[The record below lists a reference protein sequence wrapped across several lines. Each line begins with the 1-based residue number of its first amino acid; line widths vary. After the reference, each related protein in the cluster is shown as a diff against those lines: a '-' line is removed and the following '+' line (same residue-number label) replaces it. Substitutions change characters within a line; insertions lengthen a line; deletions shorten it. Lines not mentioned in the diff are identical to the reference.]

1 MISRRLLRIKGLHIL
16 YSYLKSEG
24 NDSLKYEKELDFSI
38 NKSYDLYFLFFKLLL
53 EVKDYA
59 INRIELAKTK
69 RIPTREDL
77 NPNMRFV
84 ANKVIK
90 QIESSEVFEKHIEK
104 QKLNWIKY
112 PELVKN
118 VYNSLVETDGYKSYM
133 NAEKLDYK
141 EDKKFIIYFF
151 SHLVDSDLL
160 YQSIEEQSIYW
171 NDDIEFVLSM
181 NIKTIQHLKFSNESI
196 SLLPLYK
203 NQEDAL
209 FAKKLFRNAV
219 ANHQEN
225 AKMIEAN
232 ITNWD
237 VERIAQIDLII
248 MEMALTEILCFPS
261 IPIKVSLNEYIELS
275 KFYSTDK
282 SSFFINGVL
291 DKIVNLLKKDNKINK
306 TGRGLQQ

>member
-59 INRIELAKTK
+59 TNRIELAKTK
-69 RIPTREDL
+69 RMPTQEDL
-77 NPNMRFV
+77 HPNMRFV
-84 ANKVIK
+84 ENKVIR
-90 QIESSEVFEKHIEK
+90 QIEASDIFEKYIEK
-104 QKLNWIKY
+104 QKLNWVKY

-118 VYNSLVETDGYKSYM
+118 AYSSLIESDEYQKYM
-133 NAEKLDYK
+133 VAEKSDYK
-141 EDKKFIIYFF
+141 EDKKFITYFF
-151 SHLVDSDLL
+151 TNLADSDLL
-160 YQSIEEQSIYW
+160 YQIIEEQSIYW

-181 NIKTIQHLKFSNESI
+181 NIKTVQYLKLFDDSI

-209 FAKKLFRNAV
+209 FAKKLFRDAV

-225 AKMIEAN
+225 AQIIEAN

-291 DKIVNLLKKDNKINK
+291 DKIVNLLKKENKINK
-306 TGRGLQQ
+306 IGRGLQQ

>member
-1 MISRRLLRIKGLHIL
+1 MISRRLLRIKSLHIL
-16 YSYLKSEG
+16 YSYLKSEE
-24 NDSLKYEKELDFSI
+24 NDSLKYQKELDFSI

-69 RIPTREDL
+69 RIPTQEDL

-84 ANKVIK
+84 ENKVIQ
-90 QIESSEVFEKHIEK
+90 QIEASEVFEKYIEK
-104 QKLNWIKY
+104 QKLNWVKY

-118 VYNSLVETDGYKSYM
+118 IYNNLIETIDYQKYMATEKS
-133 NAEKLDYK
+133 DYK
-141 EDKKFIIYFF
+141 EDKKFITYFF
-151 SHLVDSDLL
+151 SYLTDSDLL
-160 YQSIEEQSIYW
+160 YQIIEEQSIYW

-203 NQEDAL
+203 NREDAL
-209 FAKKLFRNAV
+209 FAKELFRNAV

-225 AKMIEAN
+225 AQIIEAN

-306 TGRGLQQ
+306 IGRGLQQ